1 MGGRLLRKWLGQ
13 PLLDVPELNKRQD
26 AIGWFTAKALER
38 RKIIDILKNVADL
51 ERLINRVRSE
61 IAIPRELVTLRRS
74 LEAIPKL
81 KEILE
86 AGDGAINWLRE
97 ELKPLQTQIDL
108 ISQAIVDEP
117 SSSLGEG
124 GVIKKGFSEELDTL
138 REVSGNAK
146 QYLAG
151 LELKERERTGIK
163 NLKVGFNN
171 VFGYYIEVS
180 NANLKQVPV
189 DYIRKQTLVN
199 GERFFTA
206 ELKEYE
212 SMILNARDRIE
223 QMETDLYHRVCRQVA
238 AESEIILALGSALAH
253 LDVFASLA
261 EVAVRNNYVR
271 PSLDGGNIIDIQQG
285 RHPVVERSLTDG
297 SFIPNDIYLS
307 NDDSQLIVLTG
318 PNMSGKSTFLR
329 QVALIVLLAQ
339 IGSFVPARSARI
351 GIVDRI
357 FTRIGARDD
366 LAAGQ
371 STFMV
376 EMVETANILNS
387 ATPRSLLILDEIGRG
402 TSTYD
407 GLSIARAVAEYIH
420 NYKRL
425 GARTVFATHYHEMVA
440 LAAYLPRVKNFNV
453 AVIEEAGR
461 VIFLHKIVP
470 GGVDKSYGIHVAQLA
485 GLPKA
490 VLHRAREVLEELET
504 NSSQARPLKKSEK
517 EEQIPLFGEKSE
529 LEKALNNIDVNS
541 LTPLEAL
548 NKLYELKKKAGE

>member
-261 EVAVRNNYVR
+261 EIAVRNSYVR
-271 PSLDGGNIIDIQQG
+271 PSLDRGNIIDIQQG

-297 SFIPNDIYLS
+297 SFI
-307 NDDSQLIVLTG
+307 
-318 PNMSGKSTFLR
+318 
-329 QVALIVLLAQ
+329 Q
-339 IGSFVPARSARI
+339 IG
-351 GIVDRI
+351 
-357 FTRIGARDD
+357 
-366 LAAGQ
+366 
-371 STFMV
+371 
-376 EMVETANILNS
+376 
-387 ATPRSLLILDEIGRG
+387 
-402 TSTYD
+402 
-407 GLSIARAVAEYIH
+407 RA
-420 NYKRL
+420 
-425 GARTVFATHYHEMVA
+425 
-440 LAAYLPRVKNFNV
+440 
-453 AVIEEAGR
+453 
-461 VIFLHKIVP
+461 
-470 GGVDKSYGIHVAQLA
+470 HV
-485 GLPKA
+485 
-490 VLHRAREVLEELET
+490 
-504 NSSQARPLKKSEK
+504 
-517 EEQIPLFGEKSE
+517 
-529 LEKALNNIDVNS
+529 
-541 LTPLEAL
+541 
-548 NKLYELKKKAGE
+548 